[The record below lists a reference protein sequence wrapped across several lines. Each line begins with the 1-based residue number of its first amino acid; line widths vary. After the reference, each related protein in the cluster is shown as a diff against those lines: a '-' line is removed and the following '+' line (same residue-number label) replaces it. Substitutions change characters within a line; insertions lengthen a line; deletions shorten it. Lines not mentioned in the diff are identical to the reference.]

1 MIVGKWGKRQ
11 NIEKTDRRAWAFR
24 GGAITS
30 THIDIP
36 WRHCCVSHSRI
47 IIYDDSNG
55 NVDSSIKCPIILSG
69 RHINLICYKDFHRNG
84 PILVPNGIRRRLCNI
99 MIKSMDFVSFLKSK
113 KMLVALIFPRNRE
126 KAWGMMNIFKGWTE
140 YFYEKSQWYLE
151 LEMYSVLIFW

>member
-1 MIVGKWGKRQ
+1 
-11 NIEKTDRRAWAFR
+11 
-24 GGAITS
+24 
-30 THIDIP
+30 
-36 WRHCCVSHSRI
+36 
-47 IIYDDSNG
+47 
-55 NVDSSIKCPIILSG
+55 
-69 RHINLICYKDFHRNG
+69 
-84 PILVPNGIRRRLCNI
+84 